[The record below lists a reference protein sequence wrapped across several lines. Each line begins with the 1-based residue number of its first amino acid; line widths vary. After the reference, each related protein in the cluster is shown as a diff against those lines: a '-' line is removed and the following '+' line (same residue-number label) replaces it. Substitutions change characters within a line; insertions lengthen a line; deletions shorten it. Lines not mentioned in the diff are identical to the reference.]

1 MDWDKLKTKF
11 GVNNF
16 FSRANMEFRMT
27 RYDSWND
34 KLVVI
39 ANSSNHDILEDHN
52 SISYDLET
60 SDDAWTLIVGFT
72 NGFSPSWLDWGTACV
87 VLGSLLLSL
96 LVMLVLVTT
105 KMNKMLLYRMMP
117 RKAII
122 AVKQGKTFVERDSK
136 ATILFSHLIGFQ
148 DVQMSCET
156 KDFMMMLTQLY
167 SEFDKLALR
176 HKCIKIETI
185 GASYIVKAPGP
196 DLSEHGGS
204 PGVERIAL
212 FALEAMELVRS
223 YEYKG
228 AKFRLRCG
236 FATGPIVSGVI
247 ASGGLPKYT
256 VFGDTVNFSS
266 RMESTSKAMKIQCPH
281 HTFKLLRLSQ
291 EFSFD
296 LEEREEGG
304 YQGVYVKGK
313 GQTMTYWLSGYSR
326 EAQDDSSSDEY
337 KVKLKC
343 NEEED
348 EGMNSCIPGDVD
360 IEKMM
365 PDIRNKHK
373 RVSFEDKQ

>member
-1 MDWDKLKTKF
+1 MKTKF

-16 FSRANMEFRMT
+16 FSRANMEFRIT

-52 SISYDLET
+52 SVSYDLE
-60 SDDAWTLIVGFT
+60 SIDDAWTLIVGFT
-72 NGFSPSWLDWGTACV
+72 NGFSPSWFGWATACIV
-87 VLGSLLLSL
+87 IGSLFLSL
-96 LVMLVLVTT
+96 LMMLVLVTT

-148 DVQMSCET
+148 DVQIS
-156 KDFMMMLTQLY
+156 DFMTMLTQLY

-185 GASYIVKAPGP
+185 GACYIVKAPGP
-196 DLSEHGGS
+196 DLSEPS
-204 PGVERIAL
+204 ETPGVERIAL

-228 AKFRLRCG
+228 AKLFRLRCG

-256 VFGDTVNFSS
+256 VFGDIVNFSS
-266 RMESTSKAMKIQCPH
+266 RMESTSKAMKIQIPH
-281 HTFKLLRLSQ
+281 HTFKLLRHSQ

-296 LEEREEGG
+296 LEEREEDG

-313 GQTMTYWLSGYSR
+313 GQTMTYWLKGYTSRDDHDNSSG
-326 EAQDDSSSDEY
+326 EEY
-337 KVKLKC
+337 KVKC
-343 NEEED
+343 NEEDDKVPVNE
-348 EGMNSCIPGDVD
+348 D
-360 IEKMM
+360 IEKMT
-365 PDIRNKHK
+365 PGIRDN
-373 RVSFEDKQ
+373 RVSFKD